1 MNTEL
6 IILVLLIA
14 TALAFDFTNGFHDT
28 GNAMATSIATGA
40 LKPKLAVLLAGVL
53 NLVGAFLSVEVAVTV
68 TTSVLKVQDSD
79 TGRLLPGI
87 DASTGLTI
95 IFAGLIG
102 GILWNLLTWLFGIP
116 SSSSHALFG
125 GLIGAGLAALG
136 FSGVNWPG
144 VTQKVLIPA
153 VAAPLIAGLVAACGT
168 WLVYRITRRVPHRR
182 REQGFR
188 WGQIATASLVALSHG
203 TNDAQK
209 TMGVIALALITSGHL
224 TGDVKED
231 GLPIWIIARLC
242 TGHRAGHLH
251 RRLAGDP
258 HPGQGLGGDRVT
270 AGPGRR
276 GILGGDHPE
285 LQRGRHGAV
294 DHPRRHR
301 LDPGQRR
308 RQKPGAQVRW
318 AVAGRMATAWLV
330 TSSGGRPRRLVV
342 PLAVL
347 PDQGHHRL
355 PAGRRRRHLLILVGL
370 SFYMW
375 WRAQQQKVDHNNVN
389 ADWDEN
395 TNSVVPAG
403 APEAT
408 HGTSKPRTPSRS
420 EAERTPAVHKPG
432 IHLQGSAGARR
443 RPAGDFRH
451 RAAGLPSVRA
461 ASRPTTAEQA
471 FRRLIRGRASFTF
484 ARYGSPM
491 VSRPGVPGL
500 GTLVRA
506 RCGPSPRACRSQS
519 PARRR
524 SGTGGVGRTAGRFG
538 RHPRRRRGPRRG
550 SRRPERG
557 PRSSRHRRR
566 GDRRRTGPRS
576 SRHGRRRWIE
586 VRGLSGPDA
595 DDIAD
600 AVLEAVRATPGVL
613 DAVINRSVAR
623 VVVTVAPDAAEPD
636 LAAIVDGA
644 ERKTRTRT
652 AHRHRPLTL
661 PGDDV
666 LLLGGP
672 SVPWPPRP
680 DWAFRSPE
688 PP

>member
-6 IILVLLIA
+6 VILVLLIA

-153 VAAPLIAGLVAACGT
+153 VAAPVIAGLVAACGT
-168 WLVYRITRRVPHRR
+168 WLVYRITRRVLHRR
-182 REQGFR
+182 RENGFR

-231 GLPIWIIARLC
+231 GLPIWIIASC
-242 TGHRAGHLH
+242 A
-251 RRLAGDP
+251 LAIGLGTYIGGWRVIRTLGKGLVEIESP
-258 HPGQGLGGDRVT
+258 QGLAAEASSAAIILSSSA
-270 AGPGRR
+270 AGMALSTTHVATGS
-276 GILGGDHPE
+276 ILGSGV
-285 LQRGRHGAV
+285 G
-294 DHPRRHR
+294 
-301 LDPGQRR
+301 
-308 RQKPGAQVRW
+308 KPGAQVRW

-330 TSSGGRPRRLVV
+330 T
-342 PLAVL
+342 
-347 PDQGHHRL
+347 L
-355 PAGRRRRHLLILVGL
+355 PAAALVGSLSYWLSYLIKDITDSRLAGDGVIFLILVGL

-403 APEAT
+403 
-408 HGTSKPRTPSRS
+408 PR
-420 EAERTPAVHKPG
+420 
-432 IHLQGSAGARR
+432 
-443 RPAGDFRH
+443 
-451 RAAGLPSVRA
+451 
-461 ASRPTTAEQA
+461 
-471 FRRLIRGRASFTF
+471 
-484 ARYGSPM
+484 
-491 VSRPGVPGL
+491 
-500 GTLVRA
+500 
-506 RCGPSPRACRSQS
+506 
-519 PARRR
+519 
-524 SGTGGVGRTAGRFG
+524 
-538 RHPRRRRGPRRG
+538 
-550 SRRPERG
+550 
-557 PRSSRHRRR
+557 
-566 GDRRRTGPRS
+566 
-576 SRHGRRRWIE
+576 
-586 VRGLSGPDA
+586 
-595 DDIAD
+595 
-600 AVLEAVRATPGVL
+600 
-613 DAVINRSVAR
+613 
-623 VVVTVAPDAAEPD
+623 DAANG
-636 LAAIVDGA
+636 ADGPKKA
-644 ERKTRTRT
+644 DRPKKT
-652 AHRHRPLTL
+652 
-661 PGDDV
+661 V
-666 LLLGGP
+666 
-672 SVPWPPRP
+672 SV
-680 DWAFRSPE
+680 
-688 PP
+688 